1 MKKDNNIKL
10 RLRFERFSS
19 KTIDEIKAGFER
31 LKLSESTDFKLKNAG
46 NHIWLGIGMLRREF
60 WSPTLHIEID
70 KYEDGRTFVKGTF
83 GPDPVLWFVFLVL
96 HFIVA
101 TLFLVFGIIAY
112 SKWIVDQSPKFD
124 LIVMFALLNVCL
136 LLYLIA
142 RFNRKKGARQMDELL
157 HLSEQLI

>member
-31 LKLSESTDFKLKNAG
+31 LKLSESKDFKLKNAG